1 MRVDLRPPYVEIPP
15 DLPGVREALKAVVE
29 HLWLQ
34 TAQLN
39 LLSQGQISFG
49 DGETGDNVSGKWITY
64 TTSEGEDEIE
74 HNLGVVPVGFLT
86 FLPPAYGVINKG
98 PTPWTSTHLY
108 LICGEPN
115 QEVTIFVATPPI
127 QSL

>member
-1 MRVDLRPPYVEIPP
+1 MRVDLRPPVIEIPKE
-15 DLPGVREALKAVVE
+15 LEGLRTALKAVVE

-39 LLSQGQISFG
+39 LLSQGQINFG
-49 DGETGDNVSGKWITY
+49 DGESGDNVAGKWITY
-64 TTSEGEDEIE
+64 TTTESEDAVE
-74 HNLGVVPVGFLT
+74 HNLGVIPTGFIV
-86 FLPPAYGVINKG
+86 FLPPDYGVINKG
-98 PTPWTSTHLY
+98 PTPWTTTHLY

-115 QEVTIFVATPPI
+115 QEVTVFVTMPTT